1 MKLTS
6 FDRESLNAIRND
18 VTSALKTVEER
29 YGVTF
34 NLGRITYGSDNL
46 RAKLTGAL
54 TSAVGTDNSMEAQLI
69 IGLKEYGHRYGL
81 SIKDAKKVFS
91 ASGKQFVFMGIKPS
105 SKKYPL
111 IVKRIEDGKMY
122 KYPVYFKEQIKASKE
137 FAQ

>member
-6 FDRESLNAIRND
+6 FDSESLLAIRND

-34 NLGRITYGSDNL
+34 NIGRITYASDNL
-46 RAKLTGAL
+46 RAKLTGVL
-54 TSAVGTDNSMEAQLI
+54 TSAVGTGNSMDAQLI

-81 SIKDAKKVFS
+81 TIKDAKKVFS
-91 ASGKQFVFMGIKPS
+91 SNGKQYVFMGVKPS

-111 IVKRIEDGKMY
+111 IVKCIETGKMY
-122 KYPVYFKEQIKASKE
+122 KYPAYFKEQIKASKE